1 MEHFV
6 LKDQHEKQIGLIP
19 ILEDDFDTAL
29 EKAKKRA
36 KSKVNPVTTVTI
48 YHRTQ
53 DKWSENSE
61 PIMTVKDR

>member
-36 KSKVNPVTTVTI
+36 KVKANPMTTVTI

-53 DKWSENSE
+53 DKWSENFE